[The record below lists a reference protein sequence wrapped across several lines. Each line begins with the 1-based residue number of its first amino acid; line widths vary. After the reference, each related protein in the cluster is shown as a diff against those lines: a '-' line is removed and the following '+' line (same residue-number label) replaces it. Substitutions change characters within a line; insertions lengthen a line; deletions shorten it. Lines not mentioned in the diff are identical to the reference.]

1 MTPIISIVRIPLPL
15 PFFRGGR
22 ELPPP
27 EGVESEKIEKWGG
40 SMAQG

>member
-1 MTPIISIVRIPLPL
+1 MTPIVSIVRILLPL
-15 PFFRGGR
+15 PFFKGGR

-27 EGVESEKIEKWGG
+27 EVVKSEKIEKWGG